1 VNALAFA
8 LLCLIWSTTWAAI
21 RVSEA
26 GFTPLWAAAI
36 RFAIA
41 FAVLWLIS
49 LRDRTRR
56 RRLGWLLP
64 VAGLVNAVSYSL
76 IYVAERRIAGG
87 TAAVLG
93 ATNPFFVLAAAA
105 ALGYERVTL
114 RKVAGLAI
122 GFSGVVFLFRAGLT
136 TSHATALAML
146 EVLFAAAILWPTYS
160 VLLRRA
166 SDEGF
171 SSAAA
176 TRGFLGWTALFLSLG
191 ALLVEGRPSLPSAL
205 APWTALLY
213 LALVGSALAWSLFNH
228 LLGVLSLSLLS
239 TMLFIEPA
247 GALGVDRLLGE
258 KTAEPAAWIG
268 AALVLCGVLLT
279 AVGQAKNPFAA
290 AEASNLNRVGRD
302 LGT

>member
-1 VNALAFA
+1 MAALFFA

-21 RVSEA
+21 RVCET

-41 FAVLWLIS
+41 SAILWLIS
-49 LRDRTRR
+49 LRNRVDRRP
-56 RRLGWLLP
+56 LGWLMPL
-64 VAGLVNAVSYSL
+64 AGLANAASYAL
-76 IYVAERRIAGG
+76 IYVAERHIAGG
-87 TAAVLG
+87 AAAVLG

-105 ALGYERVTL
+105 ALGYERISL
-114 RKVAGLAI
+114 RKVAGLAG
-122 GFSGVVFLFRAGLT
+122 GFSGVVFLFWSGLT
-136 TSHATALAML
+136 NSHATALAML

-166 SDEGF
+166 SDQGF
-171 SSAAA
+171 SSVAA
-176 TRGFLGWTALFLSLG
+176 TRGFLSWTALFLLLG
-191 ALLVEGRPSLPSAL
+191 ALLFEGRPSLPSAL

-228 LLGVLSLSLLS
+228 LLRVLSLSVIS

-258 KTAEPAAWIG
+258 KAAAPVGWIG

-279 AVGQAKNPFAA
+279 AVGQARRPLAA
-290 AEASNLNRVGRD
+290 AELEFTTLS
-302 LGT
+302 